1 MIRRLTH
8 SFAVLAL
15 LVPIGLTVDA
25 STIRAQAP
33 VATQAGQV
41 ALPDSPAGRAL
52 KAWLEAFN
60 SGDAAKMDAYYQKY
74 EPMKSAEGQMGFRDE
89 TGGFDLLGIEKNEPL
104 HIEFLVK
111 EKKGVRTAVG
121 ALDVSAGES
130 GGVKNLILL
139 AVPKGG
145 SVADFRI
152 DGAERTRVIEG
163 AIAKLNES
171 YVFPEKAVE
180 ADAVMSS

>member
-41 ALPDSPAGRAL
+41 AIPDSPAGRAL
-52 KAWLEAFN
+52 KAWLDAFN
-60 SGDAAKMDAYYQKY
+60 SGDAARMDAYYKKY
-74 EPMKSAEGQMGFRDE
+74 EPGKSAESQMQFRNT
-89 TGGFDLLGIEKNEPL
+89 TGGFDLIALQKSEPL

-111 EKKGVRTAVG
+111 EKKSETTARG
-121 ALDVSAGES
+121 KLDV
-130 GGVKNLILL
+130 
-139 AVPKGG
+139 
-145 SVADFRI
+145 
-152 DGAERTRVIEG
+152 
-163 AIAKLNES
+163 
-171 YVFPEKAVE
+171 
-180 ADAVMSS
+180 

>member
-41 ALPDSPAGRAL
+41 AVPDSPAGRAL

-60 SGDAAKMDAYYQKY
+60 SGDAAKLNAYYQRY
-74 EPMKSAEGQMGFRDE
+74 EPAKSADGQMGFRQQ
-89 TGGFDLLGIEKNEPL
+89 TGGFDLVSIEKNEPR
-104 HIEFLVK
+104 HVEFLVK
-111 EKKGVRTAVG
+111 EKKGEPRA
-121 ALDVSAGES
+121 
-130 GGVKNLILL
+130 
-139 AVPKGG
+139 
-145 SVADFRI
+145 R
-152 DGAERTRVIEG
+152 
-163 AIAKLNES
+163 
-171 YVFPEKAVE
+171 
-180 ADAVMSS
+180 

>member
-52 KAWLEAFN
+52 KAWRRF
-60 SGDAAKMDAYYQKY
+60 
-74 EPMKSAEGQMGFRDE
+74 
-89 TGGFDLLGIEKNEPL
+89 
-104 HIEFLVK
+104 
-111 EKKGVRTAVG
+111 
-121 ALDVSAGES
+121 
-130 GGVKNLILL
+130 
-139 AVPKGG
+139 
-145 SVADFRI
+145 
-152 DGAERTRVIEG
+152 ERTRLLEAVIDELSG
-163 AIAKLNES
+163 AAGAS
-171 YVFPEKAVE
+171 RQA
-180 ADAVMSS
+180 ARA